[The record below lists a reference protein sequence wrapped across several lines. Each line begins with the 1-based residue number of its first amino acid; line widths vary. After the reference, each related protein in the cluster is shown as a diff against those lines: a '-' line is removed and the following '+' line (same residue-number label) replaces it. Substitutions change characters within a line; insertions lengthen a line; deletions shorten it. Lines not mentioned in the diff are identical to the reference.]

1 MRAMK
6 SNKVHDSKRYT
17 NYIVLALCVVLI
29 AVSIKLLTPPNAS
42 MIVDEGISEPP
53 PAEQTTSEGYD
64 LYTLIPED
72 WQLFDHPNA
81 QTEGDLNGDGLSDM
95 AMVIEKKEAD
105 HPVPSRA
112 LLIAFSNKEKLY
124 TLSII
129 AENVIL
135 DAQSGGVWGDPFE
148 SITIE
153 DGVLS
158 VRDYGGSNWRW
169 YNHYEFQFMDQEW
182 VLSGA
187 TFGSYFTGDTLPED
201 ADEEIYNFLT
211 GTLVT
216 KKKDAQGNLVITETN
231 REIKPLVQLKA
242 FDLNNM

>member
-1 MRAMK
+1 M
-6 SNKVHDSKRYT
+6 
-17 NYIVLALCVVLI
+17 VLALCVLLI
-29 AVSIKLLTPPNAS
+29 VIGIKLLVPPNS
-42 MIVDEGISEPP
+42 PKVEDEDTTETLPT
-53 PAEQTTSEGYD
+53 EQTASEGYD
-64 LYTLIPED
+64 LYTLIPEN

-81 QTEGDLNGDGLSDM
+81 QTEGDLNGDGLSDV
-95 AMVIEKKEAD
+95 AMVIEKKEVDNPA
-105 HPVPSRA
+105 PSRA
-112 LLIAFSNKEKLY
+112 LLIAFGNKEQLY

-148 SITIE
+148 SISIT
-153 DGVLS
+153 DGVLH

-169 YNHYEFQFMDQEW
+169 YNHYAFQFMDQEW
-182 VLSGA
+182 ILSGA

-201 ADEEIYNFLT
+201 ADEEIYDFLT

-216 KKKDAQGNLVITETN
+216 KKKDAQGNLVITESN
-231 REIKPLVQLKA
+231 REIKPLILLKA